1 MQSRPNKTQQHQKE
15 DNQLSQALIG
25 YISYWPLFLICIL
38 LASGAAFFY
47 IRYATPK
54 YEATATLII
63 KDAKK
68 GTDDSE
74 LQQSIDRLDTKKII
88 ENEIEVFQSRELMA
102 EVVKKLRLYA
112 NITIEGKLKYHSA
125 YLYSPVIVE
134 VKNPDSI
141 IENWGLLL
149 KFDRQKNTVTLSN
162 TDAKFTGV
170 LDQWHKTPF
179 GDLKFSLNPK
189 YVRPEEKKPYYL
201 DIVQVKNAVPYVLDD
216 LKVYASSKLSSVLE
230 LSYIDEVPQRAEDI
244 LNTLISYYNDASL
257 LDKNRLVKNTLE
269 SIDSRLSVVANDLD
283 SIERKIQQYKAA
295 NKATDLSTQ
304 SNLYL
309 QSVSGSDNKLSEVQ
323 VQLQNLDQ
331 LEKHVTSTDNIG
343 VLPSGL
349 GVNDPALTQLM
360 NNLSTAQINY
370 EKLKKTV
377 GENNPMLLSIK
388 EEIANLKPDIIS
400 NIRAQKRNLD
410 ATRQSLVSTSGKYN
424 SMLNYI
430 PQQEKQ
436 LLEISR
442 DQNIKSGIYSF
453 LLQKREETQL
463 SYATNISDSKV
474 VNYALAGRNPVKP
487 KKPFIYLAALLLGML
502 TPIVLIGG
510 RELLNNKVLYRK
522 EIEVLTSIPV
532 IGEIVHNKSNAPVVI
547 EAGKRS
553 FIAEEFRK
561 IRVSLLFL
569 GIDSYHKKILVTS
582 SIPGEGKSF
591 VAANLAISLAM
602 TGKKVALVDMDLH
615 SPSLGKV
622 FNIPVDD
629 PGVSDYLLGEAEPE
643 DIIIKLPSHE
653 NLFFVPAG
661 GLHPTPSELLE
672 NGQIQKLISYL
683 DDAFDVVILDTAPVV
698 MVTDAYHLSS
708 LADATLYVIRHK
720 YTPKMLVKRID
731 ENNKVNTL
739 KNPAI
744 LFNGVK
750 TRGYMKNNY
759 GYGYD
764 YVYGGN
770 QKKTKE
776 NKVKA

>member
-1 MQSRPNKTQQHQKE
+1 MQSRPNKTQQQTE
-15 DNQLSQALIG
+15 DNQMSQAFAG
-25 YISYWPLFLICIL
+25 YISYWPLFLVCLL
-38 LASGAAFFY
+38 LALGAAFFY
-47 IRYATPK
+47 IRYSIPK
-54 YEATATLII
+54 YEANATLII

-68 GTDDSE
+68 GSEDSKLLE
-74 LQQSIDRLDTKKII
+74 SLDMIDTKKII
-88 ENEIEVFQSRELMA
+88 ENETEVFQSRRLM
-102 EVVKKLRLYA
+102 EQVVKKLRLYA
-112 NITIEGKLKYHSA
+112 PIYMEGKIKFHDA
-125 YLYSPVIVE
+125 YLYSPILVE
-134 VKNPDSI
+134 AKNPDSI
-141 IENWGLLL
+141 TTNNGILLNYNANTKMVTLTKKPKFSGIINEWHHTPYGEL
-149 KFDRQKNTVTLSN
+149 KFT
-162 TDAKFTGV
+162 
-170 LDQWHKTPF
+170 
-179 GDLKFSLNPK
+179 LNPN
-189 YVRPEEKKPYYL
+189 YTPPTEEKPLYL
-201 DIVQVKNAVPYVLDD
+201 SVQQVKNIAPGILSA
-216 LKVYASSKLSSVLE
+216 LKVNASSKLSSVLE
-230 LSYIDEVPQRAEDI
+230 LSYIDEVPQKAEDI
-244 LNTLISYYNDASL
+244 LNTLIAFYNDASIAE
-257 LDKNRLVKNTLE
+257 KNNLVKNTLE

-283 SIERKIQQYKAA
+283 SIEKKMQQYKAA
-295 NKATDLSTQ
+295 NKATDLGTQ

-309 QSVSGSDNKLSEVQ
+309 QSVSGSDSKLGEVQ
-323 VQLQNLDQ
+323 VQLSNLDQ
-331 LEKHVTSTDNIG
+331 LEKLVSSKENIG

-349 GVNDPALTQLM
+349 GVNDAALTQLM
-360 NNLSTAQINY
+360 SNLSTAQINY
-370 EKLKKTV
+370 EKQRKIV
-377 GENNPMLLSIK
+377 GENNPMILSIK
-388 EEIANLKPDIIS
+388 EEINNLKPDILA
-400 NIRAQKRNLD
+400 NIQAQKRNLT
-410 ATRQSLVSTSGKYN
+410 ATRQNLSSTSGKYN

-430 PQQEKQ
+430 PQKEKQ

-463 SYATNISDSKV
+463 SYVNNIPDSKV
-474 VNYALAGRNPVKP
+474 VNYALAKRNPVSP
-487 KKPFIYLAALLLGML
+487 KKSFIYLAALILGLL
-502 TPIVLIGG
+502 TPIILVSG

-522 EIEVLTSIPV
+522 EIEALTSIPV

-569 GIDSYHKKILVTS
+569 GIDPYHKKILVTS

-622 FNIPVDD
+622 FNIPLED
-629 PGVSDYLLGEAEPE
+629 PGVSDYLLGEKEAE
-643 DIIIKLPSHE
+643 DIIIKVPSHE
-653 NLFFVPAG
+653 NLFFIPAG

-672 NGQIQKLISYL
+672 NGQIQNLINYL
-683 DDAFDVVILDTAPVV
+683 DNTFDVVVLDTAPVV

-750 TRGYMKNNY
+750 TRGFMKNNY

-764 YVYGGN
+764 YVYGGS
-770 QKKTKE
+770 QKKIKE
-776 NKVKA
+776 SKVKA